1 MLYKEIENNK
11 KNNKNISHLFIILDM
26 GRKSTCFAKT
36 NRIHDAK
43 KTAKLRT
50 VSQNQV
56 YTT

>member
-1 MLYKEIENNK
+1 
-11 KNNKNISHLFIILDM
+11 M

-50 VSQNQV
+50 VSQNKV